1 MAATRRGLLAGWA
14 SATAPHAPA
23 EAGNDHAPAMS
34 PAGGPAGSVRI
45 DPAPLFPLSPF
56 LRMQFMEPLGVTDT
70 GVEAAWDADADDW
83 RRDFVETVRDLAP
96 GAIRWGGLMSRY
108 YKWREGVGPAAA
120 RPPMRNHV
128 WGGWE
133 TNRVGTAE
141 FVGLCRRVGA
151 EPLLCV
157 NFMGDGHRRYAGTRE
172 SDRTGSAA
180 EAADWVSYCNDPD
193 NAERRRHGPAAPHGV
208 RLWQIG
214 NETSYDESG
223 FAKQEAIAQTVAFAR
238 AMRARD
244 PSIRLIGW
252 GDRARAAA
260 SPLWA
265 TDMLRQA
272 GEHLDYIAIHMM
284 QQLPIRP
291 DTLLHGTRYQRD
303 PARAWD
309 ELMEM
314 SGRIGARLDELEDA
328 VGAAGT
334 STRIAV
340 TEGHLSLA
348 PHNTNP
354 ILMEWMTGVY
364 HARAL
369 NTYERHGERVAIA
382 TAADFNGTRWSVAAV
397 RLQVPR
403 GVSYLTPAGSVMRL
417 FGRHVGERAVA
428 VGGAASDLDI
438 AASRTGNRIYL
449 HVACTRYE
457 GSVPAT
463 FEVAGMRIVAGRVFE
478 IAPSDPRQA
487 VSQDEPNVFAP
498 KEHAFEAGVSLPT
511 WRFPAASVSVVELDL
526 A

>member
-1 MAATRRGLLAGWA
+1 
-14 SATAPHAPA
+14 
-23 EAGNDHAPAMS
+23 
-34 PAGGPAGSVRI
+34 
-45 DPAPLFPLSPF
+45 
-56 LRMQFMEPLGVTDT
+56 MQFMEPLGVTDT
-70 GVEAAWDADADDW
+70 GVEAAWDHEADDW
-83 RRDFVETVRDLAP
+83 RPDFVEAVRELAP
-96 GAIRWGGLMSRY
+96 KAIRWGGLMSRY

-128 WGGWE
+128 WGGWG

-141 FVGLCRRVGA
+141 LVGLCRRVGA

-157 NFMGDGHRRYAGTRE
+157 NFVGDGHRRFARTRE
-172 SDRTGSAA
+172 GDRTGTAA
-180 EAADWVSYCNDPD
+180 EAADWVSYCNDPGD
-193 NAERRRHGPAAPHGV
+193 ADRRRHGNAAPHGV

-214 NETSYDESG
+214 NETSYDEGG
-223 FAKQEAIAQTVAFAR
+223 FTRQEAVAQTIAFAR

-252 GDRARAAA
+252 GDRGRGGA

-284 QQLPIRP
+284 QQLPVRP
-291 DTLLHGTRYQRD
+291 DTLLRGARYQRD

-328 VGAAGT
+328 VAATGATA
-334 STRIAV
+334 RIAV

-354 ILMEWMTGVY
+354 VLMEWLTGVY

-369 NTYERHGERVAIA
+369 NTYQRHGARLDIA
-382 TAADFNGTRWSVAAV
+382 TAADFNGTRWTVAAV

-417 FGRHVGERAVA
+417 FGRHVGEHAVA
-428 VGGAASDLDI
+428 VDRAPPDLDI
-438 AASRTGNRIYL
+438 AASRARNRIYL
-449 HVACTRYE
+449 HVACTRYQGSVRAAFEAE
-457 GSVPAT
+457 GS
-463 FEVAGMRIVAGRVFE
+463 RIAAGRVIE
-478 IAPSDPRQA
+478 IAPGDLRQA
-487 VSQDEPNVFAP
+487 VSQDEPDVFAP
-498 KEHAFEAGVSLPT
+498 KEHAIGVAGGTPA
-511 WRFPAASVSVVELDL
+511 WWFPAGSVSVVELDL